1 MKKLFILLIIVV
13 FLKADEKTNI
23 SLQLN
28 WLNQFQ
34 FAGYY
39 VAKEKGFYEEV
50 GLDVQ
55 INEFDSKIDN
65 VELIKNEKVDFAIGR
80 SSLLINKINGDDIV
94 AIAAI
99 FQDSP
104 LMLLTTNPQ
113 IKKIEDIKN
122 KKVMITADA
131 LYTASI
137 VAMLNANNIKQEN
150 YETINHSFNLN
161 DLIEGKTDLM
171 ASYISNEPIILKEK
185 NIPYKIFHPK
195 DYDFNFYD
203 DILFTSSKFIKEN
216 PKTTKKFYQATIR
229 GWEYAFRNKTEA
241 AEIIFKKYN
250 TQNKSLINL
259 IKEAEILEKLT
270 TNKDGEKIGYLE
282 KNKLEKTLQVFKILG
297 LTKNSINLDS
307 FIYEY
312 NHENKIIY
320 KIAHSHRDVIVV
332 LVLFAFIIF
341 MLTIY
346 FLNKIHDKR
355 KLLNEV
361 INSCD
366 DLIYYKDQKLKYIGC
381 NEAFAKFAKISKD
394 EIMGRD
400 DFEIFDSEFA
410 SVFRDNDL
418 KVLKTKQM
426 SVDEEWLEF
435 NNKMLLFQSKKRPFK
450 YDSKTGIGILGV
462 SRDITNLYEIQKK
475 FEEQATVDELTKA
488 YNRKYFNERLSEKI
502 EMFKRYESEFC
513 IALLDIDDFKV
524 VNDSFGHDVG
534 DIVLIKVCQIIKQNI
549 RNTDILFRIGGE
561 EFVILYPKTAIN
573 EAYFATEKIRN
584 LIKNETIIENHKIT
598 ISVGLSQI
606 KHNDTEESILKRVD
620 ELMYLSKRSG
630 KDKVTID

>member
-1 MKKLFILLIIVV
+1 MKILFILLIIVV
-13 FLKADEKTNI
+13 FLKAEEKTNI

-28 WLNQFQ
+28 WKNQFQ

-50 GLDVQ
+50 GLDVE
-55 INEFDSKIDN
+55 INEFNSKTDN
-65 VELIKNEKVDFAIGR
+65 VELIKAEKADFAVGR
-80 SSLLINKINGDDIV
+80 SSLLINKINGDDVV

-99 FQDSP
+99 FQSSP
-104 LMLLTTNPQ
+104 LMLLTTNPE

-122 KKVMITADA
+122 KKIMITNDA

-137 VAMLNANNIKQEN
+137 IAMLNANDIKKEN
-150 YETINHSFNLN
+150 YETINHSFNIE
-161 DLIEGKTDLM
+161 DLINKKVDLM
-171 ASYISNEPIILKEK
+171 ASYISNEPIILNEK

-195 DYDFNFYD
+195 DFEFDFYD
-203 DILFTSSKFIKEN
+203 DILFTSSKFIKQN
-216 PKTTKKFYQATIR
+216 PNTTKKFYQATIK

-270 TNKDGEKIGYLE
+270 SNKDGEKIGYLE

-320 KIAHSHRDVIVV
+320 KIAHNHRDMIVV

-346 FLNKIHDKR
+346 FLNKIHDKK

-400 DFEIFDSEFA
+400 DFELFDSEFA
-410 SVFRDNDL
+410 TAFRDNDL

-450 YDSKTGIGILGV
+450 YDSNTGIGILGV

-475 FEEQATVDELTKA
+475 FEEQATIDELTKA
-488 YNRKYFNERLSEKI
+488 YNRKYFNERLIEKI

-513 IALLDIDDFKV
+513 IALLDIDDFKI

-606 KHNDTEESILKRVD
+606 KHNDTEESIFKRVD

>member
-122 KKVMITADA
+122 KKVMITSDA
-131 LYTASI
+131 LHTASI

-161 DLIEGKTDLM
+161 DLIEGKADLM

-216 PKTTKKFYQATIR
+216 PKTTKKFYQATIK

-346 FLNKIHDKR
+346 FLNKIHDKK

-400 DFEIFDSEFA
+400 DFEIFDSKFA

-418 KVLKTKQM
+418 KILRTKQM

-606 KHNDTEESILKRVD
+606 KHNDTEESFFKRVD
-620 ELMYLSKRSG
+620 ELMYLSKKSG

>member
-122 KKVMITADA
+122 KKVMITSDA
-131 LYTASI
+131 LHTASI

-161 DLIEGKTDLM
+161 DLIEGKADLM

-216 PKTTKKFYQATIR
+216 PKTTKKFYQATIK

-606 KHNDTEESILKRVD
+606 KHNDTEESFFKRVD
-620 ELMYLSKRSG
+620 ELMYLSKKSG